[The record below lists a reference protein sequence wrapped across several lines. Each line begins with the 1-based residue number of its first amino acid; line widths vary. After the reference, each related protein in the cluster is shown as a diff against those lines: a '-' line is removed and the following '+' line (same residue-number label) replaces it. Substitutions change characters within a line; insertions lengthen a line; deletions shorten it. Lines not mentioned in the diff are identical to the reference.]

1 VDDQIHNAFRQPG
14 PRAWRSTV
22 IMPSMGPEVS
32 RIRLTN
38 NDLTMRLARLEG
50 KWVLQVPVAAPADP
64 ARVAKLIGTLGAMR
78 ITSFVDNAGES
89 APGSDVTGL
98 ETPLAV
104 IVGETDRRVLSTDPD
119 KPEDVTVR
127 TETTEVLIGNPADSA
142 AQTRYA
148 SIGRGGP
155 VVVISGAGLVRELFD
170 PVEYVSRRAVQ
181 TPSMDIGMIVLEP
194 VATAGSGA
202 ALPVAEGTPGG
213 EAATAPAPTL
223 PTRVF
228 RRDLDKWKEV
238 AKGAEVSLDDTMSKA
253 MGEFLKFMT
262 SEEAASVAFQAPAVW
277 SDQGQ
282 LVIGSIAGTPLE
294 TVTIGATDGANLG
307 VRTSGLDGKGSV
319 YRWYPREKVPPML
332 MSYLPRPTE
341 AVKPTPEQLEKEIMK

>member
-1 VDDQIHNAFRQPG
+1 M
-14 PRAWRSTV
+14 RST
-22 IMPSMGPEVS
+22 SS
-32 RIRLTN
+32 RIAGGSCPRTL
-38 NDLTMRLARLEG
+38 LIAR
-50 KWVLQVPVAAPADP
+50 PADTN
-64 ARVAKLIGTLGAMR
+64 G
-78 ITSFVDNAGES
+78 
-89 APGSDVTGL
+89 
-98 ETPLAV
+98 
-104 IVGETDRRVLSTDPD
+104 
-119 KPEDVTVR
+119 
-127 TETTEVLIGNPADSA
+127 
-142 AQTRYA
+142 QTRYA

-170 PVEYVSRRAVQ
+170 PVEYVSRRAVE

-194 VATAGSGA
+194 VMSAAPEATEATPAGEGA
-202 ALPVAEGTPGG
+202 VT
-213 EAATAPAPTL
+213 PAPSATL

-238 AKGAEVSLDDTMSKA
+238 AKGAEVSLDDTMAKA
-253 MGEFLKFMT
+253 MTEFLRFVT

-332 MSYLPRPTE
+332 MTYLPRPTE
-341 AVKPTPEQLEKEIMK
+341 AVAPTPEQIQKEIMK